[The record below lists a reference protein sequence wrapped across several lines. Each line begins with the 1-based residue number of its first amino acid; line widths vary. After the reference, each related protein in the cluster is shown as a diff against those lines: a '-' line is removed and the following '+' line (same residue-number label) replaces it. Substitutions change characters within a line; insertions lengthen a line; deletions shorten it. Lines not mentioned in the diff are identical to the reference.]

1 MQLVVGGAYSG
12 KRKLV
17 NRKFPDSQWLSAYE
31 NESLN
36 QWKETYKTGASTQVI
51 EGWEIWIRQE
61 WEKAREFK
69 PVRNYFEACITEMK
83 QIEKQK
89 QQQIVLIMLEMGRG
103 VVPMDKNDRSWRDLS
118 GWVLQTAAENAESVH
133 YCWHGLSRQLK

>member
-12 KRKLV
+12 KRKFV

-31 NESLN
+31 NESLT
-36 QWKETYKTGASTQVI
+36 QWKETYITVDSAQVI
-51 EGWEIWIRQE
+51 EGWEVWIRQE
-61 WEKAREFK
+61 WEKARELEL
-69 PVRNYFEACITEMK
+69 VRNYFEACITEMK

-89 QQQIVLIMLEMGRG
+89 QQPIVLIMLEMGRG

-118 GWVLQTAAENAESVH
+118 GWVLQTAAEKAESVH